1 MADAQKSDAMKKA
14 EEKGMAAPPTTPHG
28 TVRTTSAFQGSE
40 QAQRAGQQTARQ
52 TTGNRPF
59 SLAQAYSEG
68 RGQGQP
74 SGAPGSAVDAR
85 SNNDAARV
93 MGLRSTDVPGGVGF
107 HGGTLYELQTIYS
120 SLRDGAHYQAFRQAI
135 AFLNDLV
142 NASTGPTGG
151 GNVVAPGAMRPP
163 RAASPMPFDEAGQK
177 QLDDVCNRLQQYAQ
191 FSQQSPERI
200 PQSGERFNPAQI
212 NVSQVGML
220 VQLILQLVGQWRSS
234 QGG

>member
-1 MADAQKSDAMKKA
+1 MMADAQKPT
-14 EEKGMAAPPTTPHG
+14 PPATPHG
-28 TVRTTSAFQGSE
+28 TVRMTSAFQGAEQKSE
-40 QAQRAGQQTARQ
+40 QTHRAAQQTTRQ
-52 TTGNRPF
+52 QSGKQF
-59 SLAQAYSEG
+59 SLAQAYTEG
-68 RGQGQP
+68 KGQSQP

-120 SLRDGAHYQAFRQAI
+120 SLRDGAYYQAFRQAV

-142 NASTGPTGG
+142 NASAGPTGG

-163 RAASPMPFDEAGQK
+163 RAATPMPFDENGQK
-177 QLDDVCNRLQQYAQ
+177 QLDDVCNRLQQYVQ
-191 FSQQSPERI
+191 FWKQSPERI

-212 NVSQVGML
+212 NASQVGML

-234 QGG
+234 QG